1 MKVMVVGLRPEYSYP
16 GSMKKW
22 RENTTLYAGN
32 HGSSLITRALLKEFG
47 GDYIDDFSDIKLL
60 NDKYD
65 LCVLALSTHI
75 HPTRDVS
82 EYADLVEKLEM
93 TTIAPS
99 LGVPDYVGGVSGVPG
114 IHPSAIRLLKAVSER
129 SKWLG
134 CRGPY
139 TASVLHKHGFKNA
152 LPMGCP
158 TLYSTSN
165 PSYTITMPEKVSNP
179 LIVYHRSMAGICPEL
194 LEIIPFLGQDFED
207 EAIFGNT
214 LSDDPSLVGYIRRF
228 YNSLDCSERILN
240 AIGNKGMFVQT
251 YDEWLAEVGRHDFIF
266 GPRIHGCISALLLG
280 IPAVVTVRDLRVKE
294 LTSFFG
300 IPTVL
305 IDSLKTMKLDELIER
320 ADFSEF
326 NTLYPIRYN
335 NYLRFLQENGAS
347 HLLEG
352 EVQGDRFTFPE
363 SDMLSALSIA
373 NEKPPGNRFQF
384 GQSIR
389 NMVRR
394 VPGVVD
400 LYEKIAR

>member
-1 MKVMVVGLRPEYSYP
+1 MKTMVVGLRPEYSYP
-16 GSMKKW
+16 GNMQKW

-47 GDYIDDFSDIKLL
+47 GDYIDDLSDVKSL
-60 NDKYD
+60 NEKYD

-82 EYADLVEKLEM
+82 VYADLVEKLDM
-93 TTIAPS
+93 PTIAPS
-99 LGVPDYVGGVSGVPG
+99 LGVPDYVGGVGGVPK

-139 TASVLHKHGFKNA
+139 TASILHKHGFTNA

-165 PSYTITMPEKVSNP
+165 PFYTIRMPEKVSNP
-179 LIVYHRSMAGICPEL
+179 LIVYHRSMAGVCPQF
-194 LEIIPFLGQDFED
+194 LEAIPFLGQDFED

-214 LSDDPSLVGYIRRF
+214 LDNDPSLVSYIKRS
-228 YNSLDCSERILN
+228 YNSLDCPGRILN
-240 AIGNKGMFVQT
+240 AIRDKGLFVQT
-251 YDEWLAEVGRHDFIF
+251 YDEWFAEVGRHDFIF
-266 GPRIHGCISALLLG
+266 GPRIHGCISALLQG
-280 IPAVVTVRDLRVKE
+280 IPALVTVRDLRVKE
-294 LTSFFG
+294 LTGFFG
-300 IPTVL
+300 IPTVP
-305 IDSLKTMKLDELIER
+305 IGSLKTMKLDDLIER

-335 NYLRFLQENGAS
+335 NYLKFLQENGAS

-352 EVQGDRFTFPE
+352 EAHGERFSFPE
-363 SDMLSALSIA
+363 SDMLSALAISQ
-373 NEKPPGNRFQF
+373 EKTSNRVAL
-384 GQSIR
+384 GQRIR
-389 NMVRR
+389 NLVRR
-394 VPGVVD
+394 IPGAIA
-400 LYEKIAR
+400 LYERIAR